1 MITITDLRKSFGRI
15 TAVDGLSLRVEPG
28 ECFALLGPNGAGKTT
43 TISIATGLLSP
54 DGGSVVIG
62 ESAKGGGDPRDA
74 QVRRLIGVAPQSI
87 ALYDELTAEENLRFF
102 GSVYDLGGAQLS
114 SRVTEVLELVSLAD
128 RRKDRISGFSG
139 GMKRR
144 MNLAAALLHDP
155 RVVFLDEP
163 TAGVDPQSRVAI
175 FGIVEHL
182 KKTGVTIVY
191 STHYMEEVERM
202 CDRVAIVDHGKLL
215 ALDTVKGLTAK
226 HGGESIV
233 VVHRRGKDEPE
244 RIKTS
249 DPVHELAA
257 AVNAGGVDSASIHTP
272 NLETVFLALT
282 GRTIRD

>member
-1 MITITDLRKSFGRI
+1 M
-15 TAVDGLSLRVEPG
+15 TATAHVPG
-28 ECFALLGPNGAGKTT
+28 IGAETE
-43 TISIATGLLSP
+43 A
-54 DGGSVVIG
+54 
-62 ESAKGGGDPRDA
+62 PR
-74 QVRRLIGVAPQSI
+74 
-87 ALYDELTAEENLRFF
+87 
-102 GSVYDLGGAQLS
+102 
-114 SRVTEVLELVSLAD
+114 
-128 RRKDRISGFSG
+128 
-139 GMKRR
+139 
-144 MNLAAALLHDP
+144 P
-155 RVVFLDEP
+155 RV
-163 TAGVDPQSRVAI
+163 AGRRASLETEEFRHAV
-175 FGIVEHL
+175 VEHL
-182 KKTGVTIVY
+182 KKQGVTIVY

-257 AVNAGGVDSASIHTP
+257 AVSAGGVDSASIHTP